1 MRQNYLFVVLIILL
15 TLVGCA
21 GDDGSSKPDDLI
33 AADKMAAILTE
44 IHMAESQVGRYALR
58 SSDSS
63 TLLFNR
69 LNARILKKFAVD
81 TSAYRL
87 SYIYYSSH
95 PDKLEAIYKNVTG
108 ELEKLTSTKSASAT
122 LGSALSG
129 SVVSGSAVSG
139 SALSSSTTSG
149 SVASGSALSSST
161 TSGSVVSGSVATG
174 SATAVSS
181 KSVAAA
187 LRGPSGMRS
196 IRRRQ

>member
-1 MRQNYLFVVLIILL
+1 MRQNYLFVVLIIIP

-33 AADKMAAILTE
+33 AVDKMAAILTE

-95 PDKLEAIYKNVTG
+95 PNKLETIYKNVTG

-122 LGSALSG
+122 
-129 SVVSGSAVSG
+129 SGSAISGSATSG

-149 SVASGSALSSST
+149 SVASGSALSSLT
-161 TSGSVVSGSVATG
+161 TSGSVASGSVATG

-181 KSVAAA
+181 KSVASA
-187 LRGPSGMRS
+187 LRNPSGMRS

>member
-1 MRQNYLFVVLIILL
+1 MHQNYLFVVLIILL

-33 AADKMAAILTE
+33 AVDKMAAILTE

-122 LGSALSG
+122 SGSATSG
-129 SVVSGSAVSG
+129 SAISGSAVSGSAVSG

-149 SVASGSALSSST
+149 SV
-161 TSGSVVSGSVATG
+161 VSGSDATG